1 MADRSTKTGIPATKW
16 SLHAQWARPA
26 GQEFLNKNPSPYI
39 PRILQLRVESNYLT
53 LAGLSLEIGHPPP
66 ALRTFHRGYRLM
78 DVGFRVSGAGSDK
91 RQRDSE
97 AAADRKMRKF
107 A

>member
-1 MADRSTKTGIPATKW
+1 MQATKW
-16 SLHAQWARPA
+16 PPHAQWARPA
-26 GQEFLNKNPSPYI
+26 GQEFRNANNPSPFL
-39 PRILQLRVESNYLT
+39 PNHLPESFSLRVESNYLT

-66 ALRTFHRGYRLM
+66 ALRTFHRGNRLM

-107 A
+107 